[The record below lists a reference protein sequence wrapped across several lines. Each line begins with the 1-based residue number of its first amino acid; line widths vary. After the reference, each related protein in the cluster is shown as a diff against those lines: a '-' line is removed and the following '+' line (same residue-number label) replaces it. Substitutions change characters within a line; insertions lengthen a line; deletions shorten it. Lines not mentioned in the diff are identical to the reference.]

1 MKKSIL
7 YWSPCLNPVGTV
19 KSTINSAIAVSR
31 YSKDKFTVQLI
42 NACGEWSE
50 YENIC
55 KLNNIEMYNFG
66 YNFYKLLPKT
76 GIFASRLS
84 YLIIIIF
91 SAIPLIK
98 LLYKKKPDYI
108 VIHLLT
114 SLPIVLLN
122 IFSFNTKF
130 ILRIS
135 GHPKLNFLRTILWKF
150 SSNKLFAV
158 TTPTQKLY
166 ENLIEK
172 KIFNKQKIFFLPD
185 AIINLSDFR
194 NKNKINNNLHL
205 NPKIKTKF
213 FLSIG
218 RLTKQKNFLYLI
230 DEFYK
235 FSLENKYIN
244 LVIIGEG
251 EQKNLLINFIREK
264 KIENRV
270 FIISFTDNVFYYM
283 RKAEAFILPSLWE
296 EVGFVIVE
304 AAFSNLYVISSDCPN
319 GPNEFL
325 LNGQAGSIFSNNQPD
340 KLFLKMKDF
349 CDQNSNEIFL
359 KKIKAKRQAKLYT
372 TFNHHQVLTKII
384 T

>member
-42 NACGEWSE
+42 NVCGEWSG

-55 KLNNIEMYNFG
+55 KHNNIEMLNFG

-76 GIFASRLS
+76 GFMASRFS
-84 YLIIIIF
+84 YLVIIIF
-91 SAIPLIK
+91 SIIPLIK
-98 LLYKKKPDYI
+98 LLHKKKPDYI
-108 VIHLLT
+108 IIHLLT
-114 SLPIVLLN
+114 SLPMILLN

-130 ILRIS
+130 VLRIS
-135 GHPKLNFLRTILWKF
+135 GHPNLNFSRSILWRL
-150 SSNKLFAV
+150 SSGKLFAI

-166 ENLIEK
+166 EDLIEK
-172 KIFNKQKIFFLPD
+172 NIFLKKKIFFLPD
-185 AIINLSDFR
+185 AIINLKDFR
-194 NKNKINNNLHL
+194 NKNQINKNLNLYH
-205 NPKIKTKF
+205 KTPTKY

-251 EQKNLLINFIREK
+251 EQKNLLLNAIREK

-283 RKAEAFILPSLWE
+283 KKAEAFILSSLWE

-319 GPNEFL
+319 GPKEFL
-325 LNGQAGSIFSNNQPD
+325 LNGKAGSVYSSNQAN
-340 KLFLKMKDF
+340 KLFLQMKLF
-349 CDQNSNEIFL
+349 CDQSIDEIFL
-359 KKIKAKRQAKLYT
+359 KKIKAKKQSKLYT
-372 TFNHHQVLTKII
+372 MFNHHQVLCSII
-384 T
+384 S